1 MSKSLSVLGAAAVV
15 VLAAGQARADRP
27 RIAVSGVSGE
37 NVSPEL
43 RDKIARAVAAGLA
56 ASGADVRTEPATVAY
71 RVRGTVDVEGRNY
84 RIRLEIVDA
93 KTGEI
98 VDSQEDHCDIC
109 TESEALETA
118 GIGASALKAKVFKR
132 RPSVMIG
139 DVPVQAPPPPP
150 PAAPPP
156 PPPEKA
162 APAAVVSVAPASEPP
177 PARTGRHRVAGVGG
191 IVTGVLAGVVGAQL
205 VAVDGKG
212 DCNDGP
218 GVECPNFYRTKAGGI
233 ALLTGG
239 ALAVIA
245 GVIVVAGKF

>member
-1 MSKSLSVLGAAAVV
+1 MLKSLSVLGAAAVV

-37 NVSPEL
+37 NASPEL

-56 ASGADVRTEPATVAY
+56 ASGADVRTEPAAVAY
-71 RVRGTVDVEGRNY
+71 RVRGSVDVEGRNY

-132 RPSVMIG
+132 RPAVMIG
-139 DVPVQAPPPPP
+139 DVAVPGPPAPP

-156 PPPEKA
+156 SEKA
-162 APAAVVSVAPASEPP
+162 APAAAVVSVAPPP
-177 PARTGRHRVAGVGG
+177 EQPAARTGRHRAVGIGG

-205 VAVDGKG
+205 VAIDGKG
-212 DCNDGP
+212 DCSDGP

-239 ALAVIA
+239 ALAAIA